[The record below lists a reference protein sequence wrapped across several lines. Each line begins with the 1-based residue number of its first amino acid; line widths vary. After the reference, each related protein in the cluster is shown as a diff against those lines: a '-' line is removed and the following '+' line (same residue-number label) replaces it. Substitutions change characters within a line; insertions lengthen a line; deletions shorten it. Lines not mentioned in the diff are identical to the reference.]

1 MGQSTR
7 RKYAESNTRLDGNQ
21 LPANLTIGFRLK
33 LLTIGFRLKLKP
45 KKNAIT
51 KACSSARLQNF
62 ASSSQEIKKF
72 ALLNHLAGAP

>member
-21 LPANLTIGFRLK
+21 LPAN
-33 LLTIGFRLKLKP
+33 LTIGFRLKLKP